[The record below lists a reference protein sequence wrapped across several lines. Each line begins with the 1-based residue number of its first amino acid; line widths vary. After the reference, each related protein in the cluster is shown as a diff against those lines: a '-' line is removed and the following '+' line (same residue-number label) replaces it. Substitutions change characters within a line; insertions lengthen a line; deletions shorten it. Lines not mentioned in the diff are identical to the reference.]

1 MFLTRISKSST
12 FKLWLFLL
20 RVTTLHTKYIDTK
33 NKSEYT
39 KICKINNV
47 NDKYEISQ
55 DKNDNTTDETKNSI
69 DYNIRITN
77 SENAD
82 SLTSIIM

>member
-12 FKLWLFLL
+12 FKLLLFLL

-33 NKSEYT
+33 NKSIYT

-69 DYNIRITN
+69 DYNNIITN
-77 SENAD
+77 SENAI
-82 SLTSIIM
+82 L